1 MVSRLAVEL
10 FIGMLV
16 VAGPTLFIIFC
27 MSFREDRLD
36 HPIYRRSENTAYQS
50 EGRGEAA
57 RRG

>member
-10 FIGMLV
+10 FVGILV
-16 VAGPTLFIIFC
+16 VAGPILFIVFC

-36 HPIYRRSENTAYQS
+36 HPIYRRSENNAYQS

-57 RRG
+57 RRS